1 MEAETLEEMEG
12 AVEARDAESVLTPSV
27 HKKLELDQLYAMA
40 LSGLLPRSR
49 ELKSWEP
56 ARLDER
62 HLQAVVMRAAGLQQ
76 GYIAKCLGFT
86 EPWTSIILNHPD
98 AQYLL
103 SKIVGYASDNVLEIQ
118 TRIKGVAGEAL
129 DKIVEVMRSTSDQRL
144 ASNNAFE
151 LLKMAGYGA
160 VEKKQVEHQVSV
172 PKQSMDLLSAALNES
187 NQIMVVESQYRMV
200 PGPINSEFPAVP
212 ENSGSVGAVVPP
224 SSEVQEPLPQEERV
238 A

>member
-1 MEAETLEEMEG
+1 MEAETLEMMEEAAEQQANG
-12 AVEARDAESVLTPSV
+12 ASVLTPSV
-27 HKKLELDQLYAMA
+27 QKKLELDQLYAMA

-76 GYIAKCLGFT
+76 GYIAKCLGWT
-86 EPWTSIILNHPD
+86 EPWTSIVLNHPD

-103 SKIVGYASDNVLEIQ
+103 SKIIGYASDNVLDIQ
-118 TRIKGVAGEAL
+118 NRIKGVAGEAL
-129 DKIVEVMRSTSDQRL
+129 DKIVEVMRTTSDHRL
-144 ASNNAFE
+144 ASTNAFE

-160 VEKKQVEHQVSV
+160 VEKKQIEHQVSV
-172 PKQSMDLLSAALNES
+172 PKQSMDLLSAALSES
-187 NQIMVVESQYRMV
+187 NQIAVIESQYRMV
-200 PGPINSEFPAVP
+200 PGSTDSEVPVVP
-212 ENSGSVGAVVPP
+212 ENSGSAGAVVPP
-224 SSEVQEPLPQEERV
+224 SSEVQDPTLQERV